1 MELNVISEKSNP
13 LLKRKEIVIGI
24 KQDNVKTIS
33 RVELQK
39 LIASN
44 QNVAEDLVIIEKI
57 STSFGTP
64 DCVVDAKIYERKE
77 DIPKS
82 KSDFAAGRLV
92 KGSPK
97 AAEKKEEK
105 KEEKK
110 A

>member
-1 MELNVISEKSNP
+1 MEITIKDERQNP
-13 LLKRKEIVIGI
+13 LLKRKELKIEL
-24 KQDNVKTIS
+24 KQDKTKTIP

-64 DCVVDAKIYERKE
+64 DCVVDAKIYEKKE

-82 KSDFAAGRLV
+82 KSDFAAGRLI
-92 KGSPK
+92 KGAPK
-97 AAEKKEEK
+97 VAEKKEEK
-105 KEEKK
+105 KQ
-110 A
+110 

>member
-1 MELNVISEKSNP
+1 MEITIKDERQNP
-13 LLKRKEIVIGI
+13 LLKRKELKIEL
-24 KQDNVKTIS
+24 KQDKVKTIP

-39 LIASN
+39 LLASN
-44 QNVAEDLVIIEKI
+44 LNVPEDSVIIEKI

-64 DCVVDAKIYERKE
+64 DCVVDAKIYEKKE

-92 KGSPK
+92 KGTPK

-110 A
+110 Q